1 MTSREV
7 DEIVKLFN
15 NVFIMKITIDKL
27 INNENEGQKIDA
39 VLKLLISSNFMMLV
53 KQCMML

>member
-39 VLKLLISSNFMMLV
+39 ILKLLISSNFMMLV